1 MRAVESLVLAVTIL
15 ILEESVIEPLPDAA
29 DTSVSEEDELELAA
43 AEEELLS
50 SLFAQP
56 RRIRLIATSI
66 IASKL
71 VALFIVTPYR
81 MNEF

>member
-1 MRAVESLVLAVTIL
+1 MRVVDALVLAVTIL
-15 ILEESVIEPLPDAA
+15 ILEERVIAPLPDVA

-56 RRIRLIATSI
+56 MITKLMIPRKI
-66 IASKL
+66 SKL
-71 VALFIVTPYR
+71 VKF
-81 MNEF
+81 FK